1 MAVQTQNP
9 GWQAGGSLDQ
19 DCHWVSPIFTVSERQ
34 AQMLGSRF
42 CLSPW
47 MAQDLAWLCF
57 GERSHD

>member
-1 MAVQTQNP
+1 MVIQTQNP

-19 DCHWVSPIFTVSERQ
+19 HCGLVFPIFTVSKQQ

-47 MAQDLAWLCF
+47 MARDLARLCF
-57 GERSHD
+57 GEVNHD